1 MNHFKYSLSFS
12 LPSMMQGNSM
22 FSISFLWESKAITN
36 KNESDNT
43 LLLAQ
48 HKGRGTSKTIF
59 IHNFL

>member
-1 MNHFKYSLSFS
+1 
-12 LPSMMQGNSM
+12 M
-22 FSISFLWESKAITN
+22 FSISFLRESKAITN

-59 IHNFL
+59 IHNFYKNSTTQDNN